1 MSYKAPSLLHTN
13 WQRHGYH
20 LYSGNP
26 RRFCSLVTTSK
37 RLMLHTR
44 PNWMPFS
51 STDRVMLR
59 LILPIEGDCRLWNRS
74 ARFISIKVRV
84 RNWVRRSDDFFLGP
98 KKEKISYLS
107 GCVSLVEMHSIARR
121 FALEID
127 VYIPCLRLRRSGH
140 WQTSKDEYHYRQLSY
155 LPRAYSS
162 ANRYIGKK
170 PQPHNKFQRKEKEK
184 KPSIITF
191 SYCRRPPPQST
202 TLTT

>member
-1 MSYKAPSLLHTN
+1 
-13 WQRHGYH
+13 
-20 LYSGNP
+20 
-26 RRFCSLVTTSK
+26 
-37 RLMLHTR
+37 
-44 PNWMPFS
+44 MPFS

-127 VYIPCLRLRRSGH
+127 VYHVFDCGDLDTDRLQRMSI
-140 WQTSKDEYHYRQLSY
+140 T
-155 LPRAYSS
+155 
-162 ANRYIGKK
+162 IG
-170 PQPHNKFQRKEKEK
+170 N
-184 KPSIITF
+184 
-191 SYCRRPPPQST
+191 
-202 TLTT
+202 